1 LAIAKR
7 CCEAQIALNVLRR
20 RGYSSI
26 TSAQRFLAND
36 IDKILSLV
44 E

>member
-1 LAIAKR
+1 LRA
-7 CCEAQIALNVLRR
+7 IALNILRR
-20 RGYSSI
+20 SGYSSI

>member
-1 LAIAKR
+1 
-7 CCEAQIALNVLRR
+7 LRR

-26 TSAQRFLAND
+26 TCAQRFLAND